1 LRTVLNSFYAAVEG
15 HIRLV
20 NGGNSSCSGRVEI
33 FHSGQW
39 GTVCDDS
46 WDQVDAQVVCR
57 QLGCGRVISAPANAQ
72 FGQGTG
78 PIWLDD
84 VSCSGSES
92 NLTQCQHLGFG
103 SHNSVSNS
111 AAVEGR
117 IRLVGGNSSCSGRV
131 EIFHSGQWGTVC
143 DDLWDLV
150 DAQVVCRQLG
160 CGRVIS
166 APANAQFGQ
175 GTGPIWL
182 DDVSCSGSESNL
194 TQCQHLG
201 FGSHNCGHSEDAGV
215 ICEGRI
221 RLVGGNSSCS
231 GRVEIFH
238 SGQWGTVC
246 DDLWDLVDAQVVC
259 RQLGCGRVISAPAN
273 AQFGQGT
280 GPIWLDDVS
289 CSGSESNLTQCQH
302 LGFGSHNCGHSEDA
316 GQQCS
321 SGGRIRLVGGNSSCS
336 GRVEIFHSG
345 QWGTVCD
352 DLWDLVDAQVVCRQ
366 LGCGRVISAPAN
378 AQFGQGTGPIWLDD
392 VSCSGSESNL
402 TQCQHLGFGSHNCGH
417 SEDAGVICEGKFVQR
432 IRLVGGNSS
441 CSGRVEIFHSGQWGT
456 VCDDLWDLV
465 DAQVVCRQLGCG
477 RVISA
482 PANAQ
487 FGQGTGP
494 IWLDDVSCS
503 GSESNLTQCQHL
515 GFGSHNCGH
524 SEDAGVIC
532 EGKFGRI
539 RLVGGNSSCS
549 GRVEIFHSGQWGTV
563 CDDLWDL
570 VDAQVVCRQ
579 LGCGRVIS
587 APANA
592 QFGQGTG
599 PIWLDDVSCSGSESN
614 LTQCQHLGFGSH
626 NCGHSEDAGVIC
638 EAVEGRIR
646 LVGGNSSCSGRVE
659 IFHSGQWGTVCDDL
673 WDLVD
678 AQVVCRQLGC
688 GRVISA
694 PANAQF
700 GQGTGPIWLDDVSC
714 SGSES
719 NLTQCQHL
727 GFGSHNCGHSEDAGV
742 ICEGKFVQLL
752 TLKCHCLIICPG
764 LEGHIRLVGGNSSC
778 SGRVEIFH
786 SGQWGTVCD
795 DLWDLVDAQVVCR
808 QLGCGRVISA
818 PANAQF
824 GQGTGPIWLD
834 DVSCSGSESNL
845 TQCQHLG
852 FGSHNC
858 GHSEDAGV
866 ICEGKFVQLLTLK
879 YHCLITCPGCLTDR
893 FAVNDYDSFEL
904 SYTVL
909 PTSSSTLNIL
919 FKDNILEP
927 YCKPNKKLIICH
939 LKCKFG

>member
-1 LRTVLNSFYAAVEG
+1 VYKLERPSMCHLAYCAEVNTTTSALFSTTPAPIPQTSTAYQV
-15 HIRLV
+15 RLT
-20 NGGNSSCSGRVEI
+20 S
-33 FHSGQW
+33 
-39 GTVCDDS
+39 TT
-46 WDQVDAQVVCR
+46 A
-57 QLGCGRVISAPANAQ
+57 
-72 FGQGTG
+72 
-78 PIWLDD
+78 
-84 VSCSGSES
+84 
-92 NLTQCQHLGFG
+92 
-103 SHNSVSNS
+103 VSNS

-215 ICEGRI
+215 ICEDLHSQSGQAHFYNSSEQQCSSGGRI

-316 GQQCS
+316 GVICSFTLLIRSLPPSVFMSKLSWPRFQSGQAHFYNSSEQQCS

-417 SEDAGVICEGKFVQR
+417 SEDAGVICEGKFVQLLTLKSTVQQWRR

-524 SEDAGVIC
+524 SEDAGVI
-532 EGKFGRI
+532 
-539 RLVGGNSSCS
+539 
-549 GRVEIFHSGQWGTV
+549 
-563 CDDLWDL
+563 
-570 VDAQVVCRQ
+570 
-579 LGCGRVIS
+579 LG
-587 APANA
+587 P
-592 QFGQGTG
+592 
-599 PIWLDDVSCSGSESN
+599 L
-614 LTQCQHLGFGSH
+614 
-626 NCGHSEDAGVIC
+626 
-638 EAVEGRIR
+638 
-646 LVGGNSSCSGRVE
+646 
-659 IFHSGQWGTVCDDL
+659 
-673 WDLVD
+673 
-678 AQVVCRQLGC
+678 
-688 GRVISA
+688 
-694 PANAQF
+694 
-700 GQGTGPIWLDDVSC
+700 
-714 SGSES
+714 
-719 NLTQCQHL
+719 
-727 GFGSHNCGHSEDAGV
+727 
-742 ICEGKFVQLL
+742 
-752 TLKCHCLIICPG
+752 
-764 LEGHIRLVGGNSSC
+764 
-778 SGRVEIFH
+778 
-786 SGQWGTVCD
+786 
-795 DLWDLVDAQVVCR
+795 
-808 QLGCGRVISA
+808 
-818 PANAQF
+818 
-824 GQGTGPIWLD
+824 
-834 DVSCSGSESNL
+834 
-845 TQCQHLG
+845 
-852 FGSHNC
+852 
-858 GHSEDAGV
+858 
-866 ICEGKFVQLLTLK
+866 
-879 YHCLITCPGCLTDR
+879 
-893 FAVNDYDSFEL
+893 
-904 SYTVL
+904 
-909 PTSSSTLNIL
+909 
-919 FKDNILEP
+919 
-927 YCKPNKKLIICH
+927 
-939 LKCKFG
+939 

>member
-1 LRTVLNSFYAAVEG
+1 MTSFHPSGYSQSG

-103 SHNSVSNS
+103 SHNCGHSEDAGVIC
-111 AAVEGR
+111 EGKFVQ
-117 IRLVGGNSSCSGRV
+117 LLTLNSCSGRV

-316 GQQCS
+316 GVICEGKFVQLLTLKCHCLIICPGCLTDRFVYRHKQVWNPCS
-321 SGGRIRLVGGNSSCS
+321 SLLPVSITHHPSQTLSGGRIRLVGGNSSCS

-417 SEDAGVICEGKFVQR
+417 SEDAGVICEGKFVQLLTLKCHCLIICPGCLTDRFAVNDYDSVELSYTVLPTTTVQQWRR

-532 EGKFGRI
+532 EGKFVQ
-539 RLVGGNSSCS
+539 LLTLNSCS

-614 LTQCQHLGFGSH
+614 LTQCQLTSTTAVS
-626 NCGHSEDAGVIC
+626 NSA
-638 EAVEGRIR
+638 AVEGRIR

-764 LEGHIRLVGGNSSC
+764 
-778 SGRVEIFH
+778 
-786 SGQWGTVCD
+786 
-795 DLWDLVDAQVVCR
+795 
-808 QLGCGRVISA
+808 
-818 PANAQF
+818 
-824 GQGTGPIWLD
+824 
-834 DVSCSGSESNL
+834 
-845 TQCQHLG
+845 
-852 FGSHNC
+852 
-858 GHSEDAGV
+858 
-866 ICEGKFVQLLTLK
+866 
-879 YHCLITCPGCLTDR
+879 CLTDR

-927 YCKPNKKLIICH
+927 YCTLNKKSIIFH

>member
-1 LRTVLNSFYAAVEG
+1 NKF
-15 HIRLV
+15 
-20 NGGNSSCSGRVEI
+20 I
-33 FHSGQW
+33 FFI
-39 GTVCDDS
+39 
-46 WDQVDAQVVCR
+46 
-57 QLGCGRVISAPANAQ
+57 L
-72 FGQGTG
+72 
-78 PIWLDD
+78 L
-84 VSCSGSES
+84 
-92 NLTQCQHLGFG
+92 
-103 SHNSVSNS
+103 
-111 AAVEGR
+111 
-117 IRLVGGNSSCSGRV
+117 
-131 EIFHSGQWGTVC
+131 
-143 DDLWDLV
+143 
-150 DAQVVCRQLG
+150 
-160 CGRVIS
+160 
-166 APANAQFGQ
+166 
-175 GTGPIWL
+175 
-182 DDVSCSGSESNL
+182 
-194 TQCQHLG
+194 
-201 FGSHNCGHSEDAGV
+201 
-215 ICEGRI
+215 
-221 RLVGGNSSCS
+221 
-231 GRVEIFH
+231 
-238 SGQWGTVC
+238 
-246 DDLWDLVDAQVVC
+246 
-259 RQLGCGRVISAPAN
+259 
-273 AQFGQGT
+273 
-280 GPIWLDDVS
+280 
-289 CSGSESNLTQCQH
+289 
-302 LGFGSHNCGHSEDA
+302 
-316 GQQCS
+316 

-417 SEDAGVICEGKFVQR
+417 SEDAGVICEGKFVR

-638 EAVEGRIR
+638 EGKFGRIR

-742 ICEGKFVQLL
+742 IS
-752 TLKCHCLIICPG
+752 
-764 LEGHIRLVGGNSSC
+764 LEGANEYRC
-778 SGRVEIFH
+778 YCC
-786 SGQWGTVCD
+786 GT
-795 DLWDLVDAQVVCR
+795 W
-808 QLGCGRVISA
+808 
-818 PANAQF
+818 
-824 GQGTGPIWLD
+824 
-834 DVSCSGSESNL
+834 EK
-845 TQCQHLG
+845 
-852 FGSHNC
+852 
-858 GHSEDAGV
+858 E
-866 ICEGKFVQLLTLK
+866 K
-879 YHCLITCPGCLTDR
+879 
-893 FAVNDYDSFEL
+893 
-904 SYTVL
+904 
-909 PTSSSTLNIL
+909 
-919 FKDNILEP
+919 
-927 YCKPNKKLIICH
+927 NKKGVFSNDPLFLHAYVCSCL
-939 LKCKFG
+939 LKQHPVCNT